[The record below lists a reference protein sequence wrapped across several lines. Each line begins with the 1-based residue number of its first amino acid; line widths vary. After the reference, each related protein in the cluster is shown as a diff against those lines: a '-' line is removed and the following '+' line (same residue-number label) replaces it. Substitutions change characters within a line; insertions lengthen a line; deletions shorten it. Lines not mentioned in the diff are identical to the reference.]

1 MEDQSNNIV
10 DGGGEGEGVRREPTL
25 IWLVAEKVHELL

>member
-10 DGGGEGEGVRREPTL
+10 IGGWGGEALGVTL